1 MMKTSRPD
9 FRELSKGKAPAPF
22 SLRLSFEERARLEA
36 AADGAPLGAYIRS
49 VLFAQ
54 DLPKARRKR
63 ARPIADHREL
73 ARVLA
78 ALGASRLSS
87 NVNQLAKAVNIG
99 VLPVTPDTEAE
110 LHRACQDIA
119 EMRDLLIAALGLEP
133 SDLSGGPS

>member
-1 MMKTSRPD
+1 MKTSRPD
-9 FRELSKGKAPAPF
+9 FKELSKGKAPAPF
-22 SLRLSFEERARLEA
+22 SLRLTFEERARLEA

-49 VLFAQ
+49 VLFGQ
-54 DLPKARRKR
+54 DLPKPRRRR
-63 ARPIADHREL
+63 ARSVTDQREL
-73 ARVLA
+73 AKVLA

-119 EMRDLLIAALGLEP
+119 EMRDVLIAALGLEP